1 MDVMFII
8 LLGVLGL
15 ILLTMILGSFF
26 TVETAQV
33 AVITRFGKFLR
44 VADPGLNWKFPYI
57 DTVAGVVSLRVNQ
70 ISLTMETK
78 TKDNVFV
85 TIPISVQNRVRPEKV
100 FDAYYKLSDP
110 TAQIKSYVEQV
121 ILGHVPGMTLDEVFA
136 SQSSIAAAVKQE
148 LDADMATF
156 GFEIV
161 NVLVTDIVPD
171 QKVKSAMNDIN
182 AAQREQVAANARGE
196 AEKILVVKKAEA
208 ESESKALQGQ
218 GIANQ
223 RKAIIEGL
231 QSSTVAGSN
240 WVFPA
245 NVTVALN
252 APLGQVSGVTV
263 DSHGNV
269 YLADLGNARI
279 FAVSPTGGI
288 RIVAGNG
295 TPGFSGDGGP
305 ATAASLSSPYG
316 MAVDALGN
324 LFIADWG
331 NARIRKV
338 TPSGVITTVAGGG
351 TADPSRL
358 RMSPTSRP
366 VPTSKTQRVA
376 WLPAFCMPQEHFA
389 GIANSQPGNTTPG
402 AHRFWD
408 DGGARACVRAREPA
422 FRWRD

>member
-1 MDVMFII
+1 MDPIVMI
-8 LLGVLGL
+8 LLGVVAL

-26 TVETAQV
+26 TVNTAQV

-44 VADPGLNWKFPYI
+44 VADPGLNWKMPYF
-57 DTVAGVVSLRVNQ
+57 DTVAGIVSLRVNQ
-70 ISLTMETK
+70 ITLTMETK

-156 GFEIV
+156 GYEIV

-208 ESESKALQGQ
+208 EAESKALQGQ

-231 QSSTVAGSN
+231 QLSVEQFQKAVEGATSKEVMQLVLVTQYFDTLKSIGESDKTN
-240 WVFPA
+240 TLFLSHSPA
-245 NVTVALN
+245 
-252 APLGQVSGVTV
+252 
-263 DSHGNV
+263 
-269 YLADLGNARI
+269 
-279 FAVSPTGGI
+279 AVSEVSDQI
-288 RIVAGNG
+288 LKSMLVAN
-295 TPGFSGDGGP
+295 
-305 ATAASLSSPYG
+305 
-316 MAVDALGN
+316 AVKN
-324 LFIADWG
+324 
-331 NARIRKV
+331 
-338 TPSGVITTVAGGG
+338 
-351 TADPSRL
+351 
-358 RMSPTSRP
+358 
-366 VPTSKTQRVA
+366 
-376 WLPAFCMPQEHFA
+376 
-389 GIANSQPGNTTPG
+389 
-402 AHRFWD
+402 
-408 DGGARACVRAREPA
+408 
-422 FRWRD
+422 